1 MVSEIFSFFRTKITH
16 HISKYAEK
24 TQCKNLLKFRKRDMK
39 PSTLLPCNYD
49 VNLQNNKIVMTNLK
63 ETPVSLI
70 IYDKNKFNTKDYYF
84 SYTLPSNDE
93 ISHTVNIEKYSY
105 EVIGSSGFVRK
116 FKGTKKPELN
126 VNLSTNIL
134 KHEIDIKLTNIS
146 ANTLNISLE
155 NKYTDHISE
164 LSLTTQEEKININ
177 LDRSRGWYDFK
188 IRSNTN
194 IWHFA
199 GRVEFERSA
208 IDPI

>member
-1 MVSEIFSFFRTKITH
+1 
-16 HISKYAEK
+16 
-24 TQCKNLLKFRKRDMK
+24 MK

-146 ANTLNISLE
+146 AKTLNISLE
-155 NKYTDHISE
+155 NKYTDYISE
-164 LSLTTQEEKININ
+164 FSLTTQEEKININ
-177 LDRSRGWYDFK
+177 LDKSKGWYDFK
-188 IRSNTN
+188 IKSNTN
-194 IWHFA
+194 SWHFA
-199 GRVEFERSA
+199 GRVEFEKSTLDS
-208 IDPI
+208 I

>member
-1 MVSEIFSFFRTKITH
+1 
-16 HISKYAEK
+16 
-24 TQCKNLLKFRKRDMK
+24 MK

-208 IDPI
+208 IGPI

>member
-1 MVSEIFSFFRTKITH
+1 
-16 HISKYAEK
+16 
-24 TQCKNLLKFRKRDMK
+24 MK

-63 ETPVSLI
+63 EAPVSLI

-84 SYTLPSNDE
+84 SYTLPSNEE
-93 ISHTVNIEKYSY
+93 ISHTVDIEKYSY
-105 EVIGSSGFVRK
+105 EIIGASGFVRK

-126 VNLSTNIL
+126 VNLSTNIS

-177 LDRSRGWYDFK
+177 LDKSKGWYDFK
-188 IRSNTN
+188 IKSNTN
-194 IWHFA
+194 SWHFA
-199 GRVEFERSA
+199 GRVEFEKST